1 MQLMTSVQ
9 NRGGQG
15 DRGPFNRSVMMKVQ
29 NVGESTFKRGCIAL
43 ALISVLTGCGDKP
56 ASSAQVRPPVPVVV
70 AEARLTDVPLTTE
83 MVGETAGYREIE
95 VRSRVNGILLER
107 TYVEG
112 QPVTAGQELFLI
124 DPAPYKVALEQ
135 AKGALAQEQARFN
148 KARADRDR
156 IIPLFKRQVVSR
168 KDYDDTIANYEAA
181 IASRQAAQAKV
192 KEAELNLNYTQVTAP
207 IDGMASKSSQSEGS
221 LISTNANSSLLTT
234 ITQYNPLYVNFSY
247 SEQDRLNFETSVR
260 KGVIEAKDTTNWR
273 THIRL
278 ADGSVYPQAGKLN
291 FSDNRVDPQTG
302 TIRARAIFD
311 NKEGVLL
318 PGQFVRLTIDLG
330 IRKNA
335 IVVPARAI
343 VQSQADRMVM
353 VVDGDDKV
361 VPRPVR
367 LGPAIAEG
375 VLIDS
380 GLDAGERY
388 IVEGLMKARPG
399 SIVKPVSAQEMQ
411 AIGDKMASKPAAR

>member
-1 MQLMTSVQ
+1 
-9 NRGGQG
+9 
-15 DRGPFNRSVMMKVQ
+15 MKVQ
-29 NVGESTFKRGCIAL
+29 NIGESMFKRGCIAL
-43 ALISVLTGCGDKP
+43 ALVSVLAGCGDKP

-70 AEARLTDVPLTTE
+70 AEAKLTDVPLTTE

-181 IASRQAAQAKV
+181 IASRQAAQATV
-192 KEAELNLNYTQVTAP
+192 KEAELNLSYTQVTAP

-278 ADGSVYPQAGKLN
+278 ADGSVYPRAGKLN

-411 AIGDKMASKPAAR
+411 AIGDQMASKPAAR

>member
-1 MQLMTSVQ
+1 
-9 NRGGQG
+9 
-15 DRGPFNRSVMMKVQ
+15 MKVQ
-29 NVGESTFKRGCIAL
+29 NVGESMFKRGCIAL
-43 ALISVLTGCGDKP
+43 ALISVLAGCGDKP

-70 AEARLTDVPLTTE
+70 AEAKLTDVPLTTE

-192 KEAELNLNYTQVTAP
+192 KEAELNLSYTQVTAP

-260 KGVIEAKDTTNWR
+260 KGLIEAKDTTNWR

-278 ADGSVYPQAGKLN
+278 ADGSVYPKAGKLN

-375 VLIDS
+375 VLIES

-411 AIGDKMASKPAAR
+411 AISDQMASKPAAR

>member
-1 MQLMTSVQ
+1 
-9 NRGGQG
+9 
-15 DRGPFNRSVMMKVQ
+15 MKVQ
-29 NVGESTFKRGCIAL
+29 NVGESMFKRGCIAL

-181 IASRQAAQAKV
+181 IASRQAAQATV
-192 KEAELNLNYTQVTAP
+192 KEAELNLSYTQVTAP

-221 LISTNANSSLLTT
+221 LISTNANSSLLTS

-260 KGVIEAKDTTNWR
+260 KGLIEAKDTTNWR

-375 VLIDS
+375 VLIES

-411 AIGDKMASKPAAR
+411 AISDQMASKPAAR

>member
-1 MQLMTSVQ
+1 
-9 NRGGQG
+9 
-15 DRGPFNRSVMMKVQ
+15 MKVQ

-43 ALISVLTGCGDKP
+43 ALISVLAGCGDKP

-70 AEARLTDVPLTTE
+70 AEAKLTDVPLTTE

-181 IASRQAAQAKV
+181 IASRQAAQATV
-192 KEAELNLNYTQVTAP
+192 KEAELNLSYTQVTAP

-260 KGVIEAKDTTNWR
+260 KGLIEAKDTTNWR

-335 IVVPARAI
+335 IVVPARTI

-375 VLIDS
+375 VLIES

-411 AIGDKMASKPAAR
+411 AISDKMASKPAAR

>member
-1 MQLMTSVQ
+1 
-9 NRGGQG
+9 
-15 DRGPFNRSVMMKVQ
+15 MKVQ
-29 NVGESTFKRGCIAL
+29 NVGESMFKRGCIAL
-43 ALISVLTGCGDKP
+43 ALISVLAGCGDKP

-70 AEARLTDVPLTTE
+70 AEAKLTDVPLTTE

-156 IIPLFKRQVVSR
+156 IIPLFKRKVVSR

-181 IASRQAAQAKV
+181 IASRQAAQATV
-192 KEAELNLNYTQVTAP
+192 KEAELNLSYTQVTAP

-260 KGVIEAKDTTNWR
+260 KGLIEAKDTTNWR

-375 VLIDS
+375 VLIES

-411 AIGDKMASKPAAR
+411 AISDKMASKPAAR

>member
-1 MQLMTSVQ
+1 
-9 NRGGQG
+9 
-15 DRGPFNRSVMMKVQ
+15 MKVQ
-29 NVGESTFKRGCIAL
+29 NVGESMFKRGWIAL
-43 ALISVLTGCGDKP
+43 ALVSVLAGCGDKP

-70 AEARLTDVPLTTE
+70 AEAKLTDVPLTTE

-181 IASRQAAQAKV
+181 IASRQAAQATV
-192 KEAELNLNYTQVTAP
+192 KEAELNLSYTQVTAP

-260 KGVIEAKDTTNWR
+260 KGLIEAKDTTNWR

-278 ADGSVYPQAGKLN
+278 ADGSVYPRAGKLN

-375 VLIDS
+375 VLIES

>member
-1 MQLMTSVQ
+1 
-9 NRGGQG
+9 
-15 DRGPFNRSVMMKVQ
+15 MKVQ

-43 ALISVLTGCGDKP
+43 ALVSVLAGCGDKP

-192 KEAELNLNYTQVTAP
+192 KEAELNLSYTQVTAP

-260 KGVIEAKDTTNWR
+260 KGLIEAKDTTNWR

-278 ADGSVYPQAGKLN
+278 ADGSVYPRAGKLN

-375 VLIDS
+375 VLIES

-411 AIGDKMASKPAAR
+411 AISDKMASKPAAR

>member
-1 MQLMTSVQ
+1 
-9 NRGGQG
+9 
-15 DRGPFNRSVMMKVQ
+15 MKVQ
-29 NVGESTFKRGCIAL
+29 NVGESMFKRGWIAL
-43 ALISVLTGCGDKP
+43 ALVSVLAGCGDKP

-70 AEARLTDVPLTTE
+70 AEAKLTDVPLTTE

-181 IASRQAAQAKV
+181 IASRQAAQATV
-192 KEAELNLNYTQVTAP
+192 KEAELNLSYTQVTAP

-260 KGVIEAKDTTNWR
+260 KGLIEAKDTTNWR

-375 VLIDS
+375 VLIES

-411 AIGDKMASKPAAR
+411 AISDQMASKPAAR

>member
-1 MQLMTSVQ
+1 
-9 NRGGQG
+9 
-15 DRGPFNRSVMMKVQ
+15 MKVQ
-29 NVGESTFKRGCIAL
+29 NVGESMFKRGCIAL
-43 ALISVLTGCGDKP
+43 ALVSMLAGCGDKP

-70 AEARLTDVPLTTE
+70 AEAKLTDVPLTTE

-135 AKGALAQEQARFN
+135 AKGALAREQARFN

-181 IASRQAAQAKV
+181 IASRQAAQATV
-192 KEAELNLNYTQVTAP
+192 KEAELNLSYTQVTAP

-260 KGVIEAKDTTNWR
+260 KGLIEAKDTTNWR

-375 VLIDS
+375 VLIES

-411 AIGDKMASKPAAR
+411 AISDQMASKPAAR

>member
-1 MQLMTSVQ
+1 
-9 NRGGQG
+9 
-15 DRGPFNRSVMMKVQ
+15 MKVQ
-29 NVGESTFKRGCIAL
+29 NVGESMFKRGWIAL
-43 ALISVLTGCGDKP
+43 ALISVLAGCGEKP

-70 AEARLTDVPLTTE
+70 AEAKLTDVPLTTE

-181 IASRQAAQAKV
+181 IASRQAAQATV
-192 KEAELNLNYTQVTAP
+192 KEAELNLSYTQVTAP

-260 KGVIEAKDTTNWR
+260 KGLIEAKDTTNWR

-278 ADGSVYPQAGKLN
+278 ADGSVYPRAGKLN

-375 VLIDS
+375 VLIES

-411 AIGDKMASKPAAR
+411 AISDKMASKPAAR

>member
-1 MQLMTSVQ
+1 
-9 NRGGQG
+9 
-15 DRGPFNRSVMMKVQ
+15 MKVQ

-43 ALISVLTGCGDKP
+43 ALISVLAGCGDKP

-70 AEARLTDVPLTTE
+70 AEAKLTDVPLTTE

-181 IASRQAAQAKV
+181 IASRQAAQATV
-192 KEAELNLNYTQVTAP
+192 KEAELNLSYTQVTAP

-234 ITQYNPLYVNFSY
+234 ITQNNPLYVNFSY

-260 KGVIEAKDTTNWR
+260 KGLIEAKDTTNWR

-375 VLIDS
+375 VLIES

-411 AIGDKMASKPAAR
+411 AISDKMASKPAAR

>member
-1 MQLMTSVQ
+1 
-9 NRGGQG
+9 
-15 DRGPFNRSVMMKVQ
+15 MKVQ
-29 NVGESTFKRGCIAL
+29 NVGESMFKRGWIAL
-43 ALISVLTGCGDKP
+43 ALVSVLAGCGDKP

-181 IASRQAAQAKV
+181 IASRQAAQATV
-192 KEAELNLNYTQVTAP
+192 KEAELNLSYTQVTAP

-260 KGVIEAKDTTNWR
+260 KGLIEAKDTTNWR

-375 VLIDS
+375 VLIES

-411 AIGDKMASKPAAR
+411 AISDKMASKPAAR

>member
-1 MQLMTSVQ
+1 
-9 NRGGQG
+9 
-15 DRGPFNRSVMMKVQ
+15 MKVQ
-29 NVGESTFKRGCIAL
+29 NVGESMFKRGCIAL
-43 ALISVLTGCGDKP
+43 ALVSVLASCGDKP

-192 KEAELNLNYTQVTAP
+192 KEAELNLSYTQVTAP

-260 KGVIEAKDTTNWR
+260 KGLIEAKDTTNWR

-375 VLIDS
+375 VLIES

-411 AIGDKMASKPAAR
+411 AISDKMASKPAAR

>member
-1 MQLMTSVQ
+1 
-9 NRGGQG
+9 
-15 DRGPFNRSVMMKVQ
+15 MKVQ
-29 NVGESTFKRGCIAL
+29 NVGESMFKRGCIAL

-181 IASRQAAQAKV
+181 IASRQAAQATV
-192 KEAELNLNYTQVTAP
+192 KEAELNLSYTQVTAP

-260 KGVIEAKDTTNWR
+260 KGLIEAKDTTNWR

-375 VLIDS
+375 VLIES

-411 AIGDKMASKPAAR
+411 AISDQMASKPAAR

>member
-1 MQLMTSVQ
+1 
-9 NRGGQG
+9 
-15 DRGPFNRSVMMKVQ
+15 MKVQ
-29 NVGESTFKRGCIAL
+29 NIGESMFKRGCIAL
-43 ALISVLTGCGDKP
+43 ALVSVLAGCGDKP

-70 AEARLTDVPLTTE
+70 AEAKLSDVPLTTE

-181 IASRQAAQAKV
+181 IASRQAAQATV
-192 KEAELNLNYTQVTAP
+192 KEAELNLSYTQVTAP

-260 KGVIEAKDTTNWR
+260 KGLIEAKDTTNWR

-375 VLIDS
+375 VLIES

>member
-1 MQLMTSVQ
+1 
-9 NRGGQG
+9 
-15 DRGPFNRSVMMKVQ
+15 MKVQ
-29 NVGESTFKRGCIAL
+29 NVGESMFKRGWIAL
-43 ALISVLTGCGDKP
+43 ALVSVLAGCGDKP

-70 AEARLTDVPLTTE
+70 AEAKLTDVPLTTE

-181 IASRQAAQAKV
+181 IASRQAAQATV
-192 KEAELNLNYTQVTAP
+192 KEAELNLSYTQVTAP

-221 LISTNANSSLLTT
+221 LIPTNANSSLLTT

-260 KGVIEAKDTTNWR
+260 KGLIEAKDTTNWR

-278 ADGSVYPQAGKLN
+278 ADGSVYPRAGKLN

-375 VLIDS
+375 VLIES

-411 AIGDKMASKPAAR
+411 AISDKMASKPAAR

>member
-1 MQLMTSVQ
+1 
-9 NRGGQG
+9 
-15 DRGPFNRSVMMKVQ
+15 MKVQ
-29 NVGESTFKRGCIAL
+29 NVGESMFKRGCIAL
-43 ALISVLTGCGDKP
+43 ALVSVLAGCGDKP

-192 KEAELNLNYTQVTAP
+192 KEAELNLSYTQVTAP

-260 KGVIEAKDTTNWR
+260 KGLIEAKDTTNWR

-375 VLIDS
+375 VLIES

-399 SIVKPVSAQEMQ
+399 SIVKPV
-411 AIGDKMASKPAAR
+411 

>member
-1 MQLMTSVQ
+1 
-9 NRGGQG
+9 
-15 DRGPFNRSVMMKVQ
+15 MKVQ
-29 NVGESTFKRGCIAL
+29 NVGESMFKRGCIAL
-43 ALISVLTGCGDKP
+43 ALVSVLAGCGDKP

-181 IASRQAAQAKV
+181 IASRQAAQATV
-192 KEAELNLNYTQVTAP
+192 KEAELNLSYTQVTAP

-260 KGVIEAKDTTNWR
+260 KGLIEAKNTTNWR

-375 VLIDS
+375 VLIES

-411 AIGDKMASKPAAR
+411 AISDKMASKPAAR

>member
-1 MQLMTSVQ
+1 
-9 NRGGQG
+9 
-15 DRGPFNRSVMMKVQ
+15 MMKVQ
-29 NVGESTFKRGCIAL
+29 NVGESMFKRGCIAL

-70 AEARLTDVPLTTE
+70 AEAKLTDVPLTTE

-181 IASRQAAQAKV
+181 IASRQAAQATV
-192 KEAELNLNYTQVTAP
+192 KEAELNLSYTQVTAP

-260 KGVIEAKDTTNWR
+260 KGLIEAKDTTNWR

-375 VLIDS
+375 VLIES

-411 AIGDKMASKPAAR
+411 AISDQMASKPAAR

>member
-1 MQLMTSVQ
+1 
-9 NRGGQG
+9 
-15 DRGPFNRSVMMKVQ
+15 MKVQ
-29 NVGESTFKRGCIAL
+29 NIGESMFKRGCIAL
-43 ALISVLTGCGDKP
+43 ALVSVLAGCGDKP

-70 AEARLTDVPLTTE
+70 AEAKLTDVPLTTE

-181 IASRQAAQAKV
+181 IASRQAAQATV
-192 KEAELNLNYTQVTAP
+192 KEAELNLSYTQVTAP

-260 KGVIEAKDTTNWR
+260 KGLIEAKDTTNWR

-375 VLIDS
+375 VLIES
-380 GLDAGERY
+380 GIDAGERY

-411 AIGDKMASKPAAR
+411 AISDKMASKPAAR

>member
-1 MQLMTSVQ
+1 
-9 NRGGQG
+9 
-15 DRGPFNRSVMMKVQ
+15 MKVQ
-29 NVGESTFKRGCIAL
+29 NIGESMFKRGCIAL
-43 ALISVLTGCGDKP
+43 ALVSVLAGCGDKP

-70 AEARLTDVPLTTE
+70 AEAKLTDVPLTTE

-181 IASRQAAQAKV
+181 IASRQAAQATV
-192 KEAELNLNYTQVTAP
+192 KEAELNLSYTQVTAP

-260 KGVIEAKDTTNWR
+260 KGLIEAKDTTNWR

-411 AIGDKMASKPAAR
+411 AISDKMASKPAAR

>member
-1 MQLMTSVQ
+1 
-9 NRGGQG
+9 
-15 DRGPFNRSVMMKVQ
+15 MKVQ
-29 NVGESTFKRGCIAL
+29 NIGESMFKRGCIAL
-43 ALISVLTGCGDKP
+43 ALVSVLAGCGDKP

-70 AEARLTDVPLTTE
+70 AEAKLTDVPLTTE

-181 IASRQAAQAKV
+181 IASRQAAQATV
-192 KEAELNLNYTQVTAP
+192 KEAELNLSYTQVTAP

-260 KGVIEAKDTTNWR
+260 KGLIEAKDTTNWR

-335 IVVPARAI
+335 IVVPDRAI

-375 VLIDS
+375 VLIES

-411 AIGDKMASKPAAR
+411 AISDQMASKPAAK